1 MVSAPAEV
9 KPAWLCCF
17 HRLQRNGEGVHRRYD
32 FSGRAQL
39 FLIATKAGGR
49 WHLASRGH
57 VCTYRLVLAS
67 DKVAYNL
74 QQCNT
79 CLRESATRDQ

>member
-1 MVSAPAEV
+1 MVKEYTD
-9 KPAWLCCF
+9 C
-17 HRLQRNGEGVHRRYD
+17 YD

-49 WHLASRGH
+49 WHLASRVH
-57 VCTYRLVLAS
+57 VCTYLYFLGRLVLAS
-67 DKVAYNL
+67 DKVTYNL